1 MLWRDS
7 GAHLGAHIAAYMGRV
22 ALSARTEAGRRQ
34 DHFDLDVKALVACPS
49 LSVVHGNPH
58 GVLARILQR
67 CLPLKFTADRVDR
80 HAAGSLFQGIVE
92 WGIAIRVRGVDNVE
106 KESGVIDG
114 GRLGND
120 FGRRVAHL
128 ERRTGEGKTF
138 DGSIR
143 GPGGEADFIAS
154 ARIGPGQR
162 GAAIR

>member
-1 MLWRDS
+1 MSWRVS
-7 GAHLGAHIAAYMGRV
+7 GAHLGRV
-22 ALSARTEAGRRQ
+22 ALSARAEPRRGQ

-67 CLPLKFTADRVDR
+67 CLPLKFSADRVDR

-92 WGIAIRVRGVDNVE
+92 WSIAIRVRSVDNVE
-106 KESGVIDG
+106 KESGVIEG

-120 FGRRVAHL
+120 FGRRVGHL
-128 ERRTGEGKTF
+128 ERRTGERKTF

-143 GPGGEADFIAS
+143 GPGGESDFIAS
-154 ARIGPGQR
+154 ARLAPAQC